1 MKRKSRVLI
10 LFLVVLL
17 SLTLFACNSSEPGA
31 DPDSA
36 IGDSEP
42 QDNNTVLAA
51 KGDEIEIVSS
61 SASQDVFGVWHIQ
74 ALLTNSADYGVG
86 QAELEFVVLDSE
98 GTAVH
103 SETISAFPY
112 GLTPGEV
119 QPVSIKFPLSVTAIN
134 QFELNV
140 VSLNKTERESVQ
152 LEEGA
157 FRLYTAENGI
167 VTLLGEVSN
176 SADQPAAIRSA
187 RAALFSA
194 DGGMITTASCAV
206 CTRYLDSG
214 QSAPMSFIFFGHT
227 TTEVIDY
234 YEIYFSTEAA
244 TPAEKFDTELL
255 DPVHTYTDEAGAFHL
270 LGDLKNTGEQ
280 ILDLNL
286 LGTFYNQEGE
296 IVGVSS
302 IGLPMN
308 SLLPGESSPFE
319 LVLLAPLD
327 EVFDWFI
334 QVDLSRSR
342 SVDSPSLEL
351 STQGQVD
358 TPEEYR
364 WTSIGEVVNNSDQD
378 LTMVLI
384 VISLREKNTGKL
396 VGLTHTLKA
405 GEFPSGSNIPYE
417 LGISP
422 DPALDPAKLES
433 VVIVRGR

>member
-1 MKRKSRVLI
+1 MKRISRVLI
-10 LFLVVLL
+10 LILAVI
-17 SLTLFACNSSEPGA
+17 LTLPLVACNSSEPGA

-61 SASQDVFGVWHIQ
+61 SASQDVFGIWHIY

-103 SETISAFPY
+103 SETIFAFPY

-140 VSLNKTERESVQ
+140 VSLYKIERESVQ

-157 FRLYTAENGI
+157 FRLSTAENGI
-167 VTLLGEVSN
+167 VTLLGEMSN
-176 SADQPAAIRSA
+176 NSDQPAAIRSA
-187 RAALFSA
+187 KAALFSA
-194 DGGMITTASCAV
+194 DGGIITTASCAV
-206 CTRYLDSG
+206 CTRYLGAG
-214 QSAPMSFIFFGHT
+214 QSAPMSFMFFGHT
-227 TTEVIDY
+227 TTEVIDH
-234 YEIYFSTEAA
+234 YEIYFSNEAA
-244 TPAEKFDTELL
+244 VPAEIFDVEILEPL
-255 DPVHTYTDEAGAFHL
+255 HTYTDETGAFHL

-286 LGTFYNQEGE
+286 LGTFYNQAGE

-308 SLLPGESSPFE
+308 SLLPGESSPFDMA
-319 LVLLAPLD
+319 LLAPLG
-327 EVFDWFI
+327 EVADWSL
-334 QVDLSRSR
+334 QVDSSRSR
-342 SVDSPSLEL
+342 SVDSPSIEL
-351 STQGQVD
+351 STQGQLD

-384 VISLREKNTGKL
+384 VFGLRETATGKL
-396 VGLTHTLKA
+396 VGLTHTLKTGELKA
-405 GEFPSGSNIPYE
+405 GSSIPYS
-417 LGISP
+417 LNVFP
-422 DPALDPAKLES
+422 DRSFDSSYLES
-433 VVIVRGR
+433 FVIVRGR